1 MAQLDVFVSHL
12 HVESK
17 FADVLREHLDRD
29 FIGLLKL
36 FISTDSTS
44 IPVGTQWFDVLMGG
58 LRSAR
63 LQFILCSPESIKRS
77 WIHYEAGATRVRG
90 IEVVPLCHSGMNPEH
105 LPVPLG
111 MSQGL
116 CLNDPSGLRMLY
128 EKISTML
135 GSNVPDIDFR
145 ALGKRFEALETEYVA
160 QMGTDASAG
169 LKPSHES
176 IVKDPQVLC
185 ISSQQYLQLGFKNQ
199 LEVVLEA
206 FPKDLRHDRVLS
218 SVELQR
224 VVDQQHRVDIVHI
237 AAFVCP
243 RSGTLYFSDVALPSG
258 TSNHGDAGPDSI
270 SAEALA
276 MLFKDAGVRLVVIA
290 SGDSL
295 ALATTLLPITN
306 VVAPRDIVTSDAMAK
321 WVKTFYATLK
331 TRSLS
336 DACLY
341 AGLASGASMKL
352 LSQQVAAIIQMT
364 WRDEVSPIFTKL
376 N

>member
-1 MAQLDVFVSHL
+1 
-12 HVESK
+12 
-17 FADVLREHLDRD
+17 
-29 FIGLLKL
+29 
-36 FISTDSTS
+36 
-44 IPVGTQWFDVLMGG
+44 
-58 LRSAR
+58 
-63 LQFILCSPESIKRS
+63 
-77 WIHYEAGATRVRG
+77 
-90 IEVVPLCHSGMNPEH
+90 
-105 LPVPLG
+105 
-111 MSQGL
+111 
-116 CLNDPSGLRMLY
+116 
-128 EKISTML
+128 
-135 GSNVPDIDFR
+135 
-145 ALGKRFEALETEYVA
+145 
-160 QMGTDASAG
+160 MGTDASAG

-176 IVKDPQVLC
+176 IVKDPHVLC

-224 VVDQQHRVDIVHI
+224 VIDELHRVDIVHI

-243 RSGTLYFSDVALPSG
+243 RSGTLYFSDVSLPSG
-258 TSNHGDAGPDSI
+258 TSNHGDRGPDSI

-306 VVAPRDIVTSDAMAK
+306 VVAPRDIVMTSDAMAK
-321 WVKTFYATLK
+321 WVRTFYATLK
-331 TRSLS
+331 TKSLS
-336 DACLY
+336 DACLF

-352 LSQQVAAIIQMT
+352 LTQQVAASNLQMT
-364 WRDEVSPIFTKL
+364 WHDEVSPIFTKL